1 MGLSSS
7 KPLKKPNNPL
17 QEIQYK
23 ESQRQRTRL
32 QQEKEKKQIARL
44 QKKQA
49 KKQRKTKRKEKRKS
63 SRSQTDDQLEN
74 ANTSAT
80 AACIRQRD
88 SADTSMNHSS
98 FNYHNMRYDFRREDL
113 NRQLEAKIQKLLN
126 EDLCEFILNQ
136 MSLTMQFFK
145 NYERFVIN
153 NIL

>member
-23 ESQRQRTRL
+23 ESQRERTRL

-49 KKQRKTKRKEKRKS
+49 KKQRKTKRKQQRKS
-63 SRSQTDDQLEN
+63 SRSQTDDHLET
-74 ANTSAT
+74 ANNT
-80 AACIRQRD
+80 AAAVSIHQRD
-88 SADTSMNHSS
+88 STDTTINHSS
-98 FNYHNMRYDFRREDL
+98 FNYHTMRYDFRREDI

-145 NYERFVIN
+145 NYERLVVKV
-153 NIL
+153 